1 MEKFKQSDSFA
12 EQAASL
18 FATDVINSTML
29 IFDDAQKQAAE
40 QEIKDQLEYNIDT
53 ESFEKAKKVILDAL
67 SKNKKE

>member
-18 FATDVINSTML
+18 FATDVINSTMSIL
-29 IFDDAQKQAAE
+29 DDTQKQVAE
-40 QEIKDQLEYNIDT
+40 QELRSQLDYNVEK

-67 SKNKKE
+67 SQK